1 VLKLL
6 KAVIRDSFIYGF
18 ASILSRGLAIFL
30 LPIYTRVMSPAD
42 YGVYDL
48 LVTLVALAN
57 LVVALEVSQG
67 LARYWADTS
76 EGVARIRFAS
86 TALLFTVVMY
96 LLVCGLALSFAEPF
110 TALFT
115 GDVAYVHAFRLGM
128 AFIALNGVYYLVLN
142 QFRWE
147 LRSREFA
154 VISLGY
160 ALLTLGF
167 VLLFCLVL
175 ELGLEGVLLA
185 QIAATLI
192 GLLVALWRL
201 RSSFR
206 PAFDIEA
213 LQKML
218 VFSLPLVPSG
228 IAIFTS
234 LYINRFALIQYAS
247 IEEVGVY
254 GLAAR
259 IAGLITLLILGVQTA
274 LTPLVY
280 QHANDPETAGQIARL
295 FSWFAALALLGC
307 LGLGLLAGEL
317 VQVFATHAY
326 AGAAPL
332 VVILAPA
339 MLLSQMYVFAPGI
352 GIRKKTLYQLSVTL
366 LAAAVSVLANWLLV
380 PAFGMSG
387 AAWATL
393 LSSVVFLWG
402 WFWVSQRLY
411 PVPYA
416 WRQLTLCLLAFI
428 ACVLAGRIIESLA
441 QPMWL
446 VLVIKTVV
454 MLVLALILVGFRLVS
469 VIELQAGYRFLH
481 DRFRR
486 S

>member
-1 VLKLL
+1 MLKT
-6 KAVIRDSFIYGF
+6 VIRDSLIYGL

-30 LPIYTRVMSPAD
+30 LPIYTRVLSPAD

-67 LARYWADTS
+67 LARYWADNH
-76 EGVARIRFAS
+76 EGAARVRFAS
-86 TALLFTVVMY
+86 TALWFTAGMY
-96 LLVCGLALSFAEPF
+96 LLVCGFALLFAEPL
-110 TALFT
+110 TALLT
-115 GDVAYVHAFRLGM
+115 GDVVYVHAFRLGM
-128 AFIALNGVYYLVLN
+128 AFIALNGLYYLVLN

-167 VLLFCLVL
+167 ALLFCLVL
-175 ELGLEGVLLA
+175 DLGLEGVLLA

-192 GLLVALWRL
+192 GLLAALWRL

-206 PAFDIEA
+206 PAFDVEA

-247 IEEVGVY
+247 IEEVGIY
-254 GLAAR
+254 GLATR
-259 IAGLITLLILGVQTA
+259 VAGLITLLILGVQAA

-280 QHANDPETAGQIARL
+280 QHANDPETPGQIARL

-317 VQVFATHAY
+317 VQVFATADY
-326 AGAAPL
+326 ASAAPL
-332 VVILAPA
+332 VFILAPA

-352 GIRKKTLYQLSVTL
+352 GIRKKTLYQLGVTL

-380 PAFGMSG
+380 PAFGMPG

-393 LSSVVFLWG
+393 LSSAVFLWG

-416 WRQLTLCLLAFI
+416 WRQLALGLLAFL
-428 ACVLAGRIIESLA
+428 ACVVAGRVIGTLSQPVLLA
-441 QPMWL
+441 L
-446 VLVIKTVV
+446 VVKAVV
-454 MLVLALILVGFRLVS
+454 LMVLALMLVGLRLVS
-469 VIELQAGYRFLH
+469 VTELQAGYRVLR

>member
-1 VLKLL
+1 M
-6 KAVIRDSFIYGF
+6 RDTLIYGL

-96 LLVCGLALSFAEPF
+96 LLVCGLALLFAEPF
-110 TALFT
+110 TALLT
-115 GDVAYVHAFRLGM
+115 GDVAYVHAFRLGL

-167 VLLFCLVL
+167 ALLFCLVL

-185 QIAATLI
+185 QIFATLI
-192 GLLVALWRL
+192 CLLVALWQL
-201 RSSFR
+201 RSSFQLL
-206 PAFDIEA
+206 FDVDA
-213 LQKML
+213 LRTML
-218 VFSLPLVPSG
+218 AFSLPLVPSG

-234 LYINRFALIQYAS
+234 LYINRFALIQYGS

-280 QHANDPETAGQIARL
+280 QHANEPETPGQIARL
-295 FSWFAALALLGC
+295 FSWFAAFALLGC

-352 GIRKKTLYQLSVTL
+352 GIRKKTLYQLGVTL
-366 LAAAVSVLANWLLV
+366 LAAAVGVLVNWLLV
-380 PAFGMSG
+380 PAFGMVG

-416 WRQLTLCLLAFI
+416 WRQLALCLLAFI

-446 VLVIKTVV
+446 VLVIKSVV
-454 MLVLALILVGFRLVS
+454 MLALALILVGFRLVS
-469 VIELQAGYRFLH
+469 VTELQAGCRFLH

>member
-1 VLKLL
+1 ML
-6 KAVIRDSFIYGF
+6 KAALRDSLVYGL

-30 LPIYTRVMSPAD
+30 LPIYTRVLSPAD

-67 LARYWADTS
+67 LARYWADT
-76 EGVARIRFAS
+76 GDAAARIRFAS
-86 TALLFTVVMY
+86 TALLFTLGMY
-96 LLVCGLALSFAEPF
+96 LIICGLALVFAEPF
-110 TALFT
+110 TALLM
-115 GDVAYVHAFRLGM
+115 GAVAYVDAFRLGM
-128 AFIALNGVYYLVLN
+128 AFVLLNGLYYLVLN

-154 VISLGY
+154 FISLGY
-160 ALLTLGF
+160 AVLTLVFALGF
-167 VLLFCLVL
+167 CVLLDW
-175 ELGLEGVLLA
+175 GLEGVLLA

-192 GLLVALWRL
+192 CLLVALWRL

-206 PAFDIEA
+206 PAFDVEA

-234 LYINRFALIQYAS
+234 LYINRFALLQYAS
-247 IEEVGVY
+247 IEEVGLY
-254 GLAAR
+254 GLATR
-259 IAGLITLLILGVQTA
+259 IAGLITLLILGVQAA

-280 QHANDPETAGQIARL
+280 QHAQQQETPGQLARL

-307 LGLGLLAGEL
+307 LGLGLLASEL
-317 VQVFATHAY
+317 VQLFATADY
-326 AGAAPL
+326 ASAAPL
-332 VVILAPA
+332 VSILAPA

-352 GIRKKTLYQLSVTL
+352 GIRKKTLYQLVVTL
-366 LAAAVSVLANWLLV
+366 LAAAVSVLANWILV
-380 PAFGMSG
+380 PAFGMAG

-393 LSSVVFLWG
+393 LSSVIFLWG

-416 WRQLTLCLLAFI
+416 WRQLGLCLLAFI
-428 ACVLAGRIIESLA
+428 ACVLAGRVLETLG
-441 QPMWL
+441 QPL
-446 VLVIKTVV
+446 LLEFAAKVVIL
-454 MLVLALILVGFRLVS
+454 LVLALVLVAFRLIS
-469 VIELQAGYRFLH
+469 VTELQAGYRMLRN
-481 DRFRR
+481 RFGR